1 MKTIPQ
7 AMLRKCVALILVSAL
22 GIPIGC
28 LYTGDPGH
36 VQVDPSLVA
45 TMEGVRVE
53 LIRHSTSCDA
63 AESQGLIVEVGPWL
77 EYPAEVVSKLKAN
90 CALAH
95 SPGVEVHVEERTVV
109 LDFSNVE
116 EPGRFPYGEFEGYI
130 LELVRSADAPFL
142 VAALVDS
149 KMSTLGIF
157 QDDLSF
163 DEDRLEINL
172 AGHSFESSSVLKINL
187 YLTQGSEPADS
198 GASGLM

>member
-28 LYTGDPGH
+28 LYAGDPGH
-36 VQVDPSLVA
+36 VRVDPSLVA

-53 LIRHSTSCDA
+53 LIRHSTGCDA

-95 SPGVEVHVEERTVV
+95 SPGVEVHVEDSAVV
-109 LDFSNVE
+109 FDFSNVE
-116 EPGRFPYGEFEGYI
+116 EPGRFPDGEFEGYI